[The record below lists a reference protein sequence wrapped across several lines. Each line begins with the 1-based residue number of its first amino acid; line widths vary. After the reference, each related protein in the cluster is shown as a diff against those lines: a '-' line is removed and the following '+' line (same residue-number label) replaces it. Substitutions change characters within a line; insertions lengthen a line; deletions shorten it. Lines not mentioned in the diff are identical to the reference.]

1 MRRGGRGRRSGRK
14 GRKKNASRC
23 GSSLLQVLPRHK
35 LNLPHNLPPPPFPP
49 PASLFV
55 VDIWIMANGSEDS
68 DVIIDGLMFFIF
80 VSFTIECV
88 ILTLTHDSY
97 FNGFF
102 FYMDVIGTL
111 SMILDISWMS
121 KRLGLQGGGDAQ
133 LLRAARSAKI
143 GAKSSRLAKLTK
155 VRMRVEEKKRSKVP
169 NIDISVC
176 KTSCVVTNA
185 NSLLAD
191 AALQA
196 HGTVLPV

>member
-1 MRRGGRGRRSGRK
+1 
-14 GRKKNASRC
+14 
-23 GSSLLQVLPRHK
+23 
-35 LNLPHNLPPPPFPP
+35 
-49 PASLFV
+49 
-55 VDIWIMANGSEDS
+55 MANGSEDS

-121 KRLGLQGGGDAQ
+121 KGLGLQGGGDAQ